1 MQLINRFNKGICFL
15 LCVCDIFSKYAWV
28 TSLKGKKETT
38 ITNDFQKILYESSHK
53 PNKIWVDKASEFYS
67 KSKKPVVRTLKNK
80 LYKYMTL
87 ISKNVYID
95 KLDNIVNKYNNKYHR
110 IIKIKHVDIKP
121 SMYIDFNKEKI
132 KEIPKFK
139 VDDNVRTSKYKNIFL
154 QKAMFLIDMKKFCA

>member
-1 MQLINRFNKGICFL
+1 
-15 LCVCDIFSKYAWV
+15 
-28 TSLKGKKETT
+28 
-38 ITNDFQKILYESSHK
+38 
-53 PNKIWVDKASEFYS
+53 
-67 KSKKPVVRTLKNK
+67 
-80 LYKYMTL
+80 MTL

-154 QKAMFLIDMKKFCA
+154 QKAMFLIDMKKFCD